1 MPPPPVRLSIIGF
14 GEIGQPHAELITA
27 NADCSLAGI
36 CDVDPR
42 CQPYADKFGVPIYK
56 NVKELLEREKP
67 RGAIIAT
74 PNRQHAAIAE
84 LCAKHSIHVLIEK
97 PIADS
102 MEGANRIVKAADD
115 NRVQVLVGHH
125 RRHNSLVQKTRLAL
139 QSGELGKLTAVSMLW
154 TLMKPIDY
162 YEKQWRCTPPGGGPT
177 FINLVHELDLVRYL
191 CGEVRQ
197 VYAQASSAARQLAVE
212 DTLSI
217 SLALESGAVASIL
230 ASDTTPSPWSYEAT
244 TRENPLY
251 FPTDENC
258 YYFFGTLGSLAF
270 PQMQS
275 WRYPCEKASGWQ
287 HPLET
292 SQDVVVRT
300 DPLKSQLEHFCRVV
314 REEEPPIIDGRD
326 GARSL
331 ALVLAVLES
340 IRRQTPVL
348 LTESQP

>member
-14 GEIGQPHAELITA
+14 GEIGQRHAELITA

-56 NVKELLEREKP
+56 DVKELLEREKP

-84 LCAKHSIHVLIEK
+84 LCAKHSIHILIEK

-125 RRHNSLVQKTRLAL
+125 RRHNSLVQQTRLAL

-154 TLMKPIDY
+154 TLMKPSDY
-162 YEKQWRCTPPGGGPT
+162 YQKQWRCTPPGGGPT

-217 SLALESGAVASIL
+217 SLALSPRTRPPHPGPTRPPLTRIRSIFPRMKTAIIFL
-230 ASDTTPSPWSYEAT
+230 AHWVPSP
-244 TRENPLY
+244 
-251 FPTDENC
+251 FPKCSPGGILVKKHPAGNIRWKSRKPSS
-258 YYFFGTLGSLAF
+258 FGPIHSS
-270 PQMQS
+270 PS
-275 WRYPCEKASGWQ
+275 WNIF
-287 HPLET
+287 
-292 SQDVVVRT
+292 VV
-300 DPLKSQLEHFCRVV
+300 
-314 REEEPPIIDGRD
+314 
-326 GARSL
+326 
-331 ALVLAVLES
+331 
-340 IRRQTPVL
+340 
-348 LTESQP
+348 